1 MFKVLPYRYLES
13 YAYLL
18 ALELCLFYT
27 DFFSLI
33 LCEVSL
39 TVLATDFCQQ
49 CAVYNQIVMINIHD
63 SNNWLLPCYMQQRKK
78 LCNI

>member
-49 CAVYNQIVMINIHD
+49 CAVYNQIVMINMHD
-63 SNNWLLPCYMQQRKK
+63 SNNWLLHVICNKEKK
-78 LCNI
+78 IV